1 LPVEEIIWAAQAP
14 GDKELLDG
22 KLKTAEAVI
31 RKLYAKS
38 MALTNDNSQL
48 RYENEE
54 LRAEL
59 AALVARPHSS
69 HGSQHRNNGSRPQIR
84 PPTGE
89 VGTRGG
95 ATGSCRE
102 SATPA
107 PPLMQDTQTDFHQYS
122 SHPPTA
128 SNGEGEGA
136 GWRDCDIGG
145 EGDMRP
151 HTARSASV
159 PPEYL
164 QPGWGGGT
172 GTQGAIKGGGSTE
185 STGGVGSGAMHDEI
199 KALESALKASEKR
212 ERALRQELQ
221 NVKRLELLLWEGDH
235 MKTVRSHEVVGKLR
249 SRLESAKGLLKS
261 VTDALQESKE
271 KVVELETQMAS
282 ANVMTKKRLRA
293 YFAHR
298 HQVIAAV
305 KTLIEKVPSSGLRGK
320 APSSSEV
327 TQARGRLLEDAH
339 AQQQLV
345 ARICASVAAISELSA
360 SLVGERN
367 ELSSEAT
374 GSLNESDEDEGGP
387 DPFSTSSLVR
397 SAEVIAL
404 HLTPDAREELLALMR
419 DIYQRFFLVKMEQDA
434 VCETHEEVR
443 TDADAAVRKLVM
455 ERAVLRGAVGDL
467 LARLEQ
473 ANKQRIAE
481 RHTASA
487 HQRRARSSMQRQ
499 RREEVEEEIKRR
511 QESERMAEVAEGE
524 EEAFVA
530 NIRSQLE
537 GPDAVAPDA
546 SDEVLLQAQVLLMCC

>member
-1 LPVEEIIWAAQAP
+1 
-14 GDKELLDG
+14 
-22 KLKTAEAVI
+22 
-31 RKLYAKS
+31 
-38 MALTNDNSQL
+38 
-48 RYENEE
+48 
-54 LRAEL
+54 
-59 AALVARPHSS
+59 
-69 HGSQHRNNGSRPQIR
+69 
-84 PPTGE
+84 
-89 VGTRGG
+89 
-95 ATGSCRE
+95 
-102 SATPA
+102 
-107 PPLMQDTQTDFHQYS
+107 
-122 SHPPTA
+122 
-128 SNGEGEGA
+128 
-136 GWRDCDIGG
+136 
-145 EGDMRP
+145 
-151 HTARSASV
+151 
-159 PPEYL
+159 
-164 QPGWGGGT
+164 
-172 GTQGAIKGGGSTE
+172 
-185 STGGVGSGAMHDEI
+185 MHEEI

-305 KTLIEKVPSSGLRGK
+305 KTLIDKVPSSGLRGK

-345 ARICASVAAISELSA
+345 AQICASVAAISELSS

-374 GSLNESDEDEGGP
+374 GSLNESDEDDGGP

-404 HLTPDAREELLALMR
+404 HLTADAREELLALMR

-443 TDADAAVRKLVM
+443 TDADAAVRQLVM

-467 LARLEQ
+467 LARLEL

-487 HQRRARSSMQRQ
+487 HGRRARSSMQRQ
-499 RREEVEEEIKRR
+499 RREEVEEESERR
-511 QESERMAEVAEGE
+511 QEVERMAEVAEAEDE
-524 EEAFVA
+524 ESMAK
-530 NIRSQLE
+530 IRSQLE
-537 GPDAVAPDA
+537 GANAVAPDA
-546 SDEVLLQAQVLLMCC
+546 SDEVLLKAQVCC

>member
-1 LPVEEIIWAAQAP
+1 MPVEEIIWAAQAP

-345 ARICASVAAISELSA
+345 AQICASVAAISELSS

-374 GSLNESDEDEGGP
+374 GSLNESDEDDGGP

-397 SAEVIAL
+397 
-404 HLTPDAREELLALMR
+404 
-419 DIYQRFFLVKMEQDA
+419 
-434 VCETHEEVR
+434 
-443 TDADAAVRKLVM
+443 TDADAAVRHLVM

-467 LARLEQ
+467 LARLEL

-481 RHTASA
+481 THTASA
-487 HQRRARSSMQRQ
+487 HGRRARSSMQRQ
-499 RREEVEEEIKRR
+499 RREEVEEESERR
-511 QESERMAEVAEGE
+511 QEVERMAEVAEGE
-524 EEAFVA
+524 DEELMAK
-530 NIRSQLE
+530 IRSQLE
-537 GPDAVAPDA
+537 GANAVAPDA
-546 SDEVLLQAQVLLMCC
+546 SDEVLLKAQVCC